1 MIDAECIKSKIQKVK
16 VHLHEIVLEKPG
28 LATDNIII
36 FFIVNLNEMV
46 QIDTYK
52 LMHTLLPLL

>member
-28 LATDNIII
+28 LATDN
-36 FFIVNLNEMV
+36 
-46 QIDTYK
+46 
-52 LMHTLLPLL
+52 TLL

>member
-28 LATDNIII
+28 LATN
-36 FFIVNLNEMV
+36 N
-46 QIDTYK
+46 
-52 LMHTLLPLL
+52 TLL